1 MTVYSSVLKNRMIL
15 FYLAG
20 AGISQLGNVITGL
33 AFLFLSY
40 ERTQSSILTTV
51 MAITQAAPYL
61 LFGLAGGVIADSV
74 NKKCL
79 LLWIDIIR
87 VPIILSLVFI
97 YQMNLLGYWHLIVVS
112 FLIQSLGCF
121 YNPAYRA
128 VLPLITSVEDRTATN
143 SLFDIV
149 TRGVQ
154 MLGPILSIGL
164 LHSGQIIHF
173 FTIDALTYLISA
185 FFILK
190 LHWKDNNDAADNLLN
205 KTDGIFNS
213 IKDFFNWVKGEYTI
227 RTLLFVTFLI
237 VFFHTWVW
245 QVGLLLQLLE
255 TQNNG
260 EQLYSLLMGWYGA
273 GVITVNIVIPF
284 VWKKLTLTTYLIGS
298 IVWGVGILVLG
309 FATHLST
316 YFIGILIA
324 AIGLPISGLARVY
337 LIQTWI
343 PVNKLGR
350 AFSFN
355 AVLLYGS
362 NVLSLSLFG
371 ALSSLVEIR
380 YIFVFCGSMMV
391 IGSFVYLF
399 RIFPSKNTR
408 RDSVETFK

>member
-1 MTVYSSVLKNRMIL
+1 MYSSVLKNRMIL

>member
-1 MTVYSSVLKNRMIL
+1 MYRSVLKNRMIL
-15 FYLAG
+15 YYLAG

-40 ERTQSSILTTV
+40 ELTQSSILTTV
-51 MAITQAAPYL
+51 MAITQATPYL
-61 LFGLAGGVIADSV
+61 LFGIAGGVIADSV
-74 NKKCL
+74 NKKRL
-79 LLWIDIIR
+79 LLLIDIIR

-97 YQMNLLGYWHLIVVS
+97 YQMNLLGFWHLIVVS
-112 FLIQSLGCF
+112 FIIQSLGCF

-128 VLPLITSVEDRTATN
+128 VLPLITSIEDRTVAN

-154 MLGPILSIGL
+154 MLGPIFSIGL
-164 LHSGQIIHF
+164 LNSGQIIHF
-173 FTIDALTYLISA
+173 FTIDALTYLVSV

-190 LHWKDNNDAADNLLN
+190 LLWKENNDTTDNLLN
-205 KTDGIFNS
+205 TTDSIFSS
-213 IKDFFNWVKGEYTI
+213 IKDFLNWVKGEYTI

-237 VFFHTWVW
+237 VFFNTWVW
-245 QVGLLLQLLE
+245 QVGLLLQLIE
-255 TQNNG
+255 TKNNG

-284 VWKKLTLTTYLIGS
+284 LWKKLTLTIYLIGS

-337 LIQTWI
+337 LIQTLI

-371 ALSSLVEIR
+371 VLSSLVEIR

-399 RIFPSKNTR
+399 RIFPSKKTG

>member
-1 MTVYSSVLKNRMIL
+1 MYRSVLKNRMTL
-15 FYLAG
+15 YYLAG
-20 AGISQLGNVITGL
+20 AGISQLGNVISGL

-40 ERTQSSILTTV
+40 ELTQSSILTTV
-51 MAITQAAPYL
+51 IAITQATPYL

-74 NKKCL
+74 NKKRL

-97 YQMNLLGYWHLIVVS
+97 YQMNLLGFWHLIVVS
-112 FLIQSLGCF
+112 FIIQSLGCF

-128 VLPLITSVEDRTATN
+128 VLPLITSIEDRTATN

-154 MLGPILSIGL
+154 MLGPIFSIGL
-164 LHSGQIIHF
+164 LNSGQIIHF

-190 LHWKDNNDAADNLLN
+190 LHWKENNDATDNLLN
-205 KTDGIFNS
+205 KTDSIFSS
-213 IKDFFNWVKGEYTI
+213 IKDFLNWVKGEYTI

-237 VFFHTWVW
+237 VFFNTWVW
-245 QVGLLLQLLE
+245 QVGLLLQLIE
-255 TQNNG
+255 TKNNG

-284 VWKKLTLTTYLIGS
+284 LWKKLTLTIYLIGS

-309 FATHLST
+309 FATHSST

-337 LIQTWI
+337 LIQTLI
-343 PVNKLGR
+343 PINKLGR

-371 ALSSLVEIR
+371 ALSPLVEIR

-399 RIFPSKNTR
+399 RVFPSKKTG

>member
-1 MTVYSSVLKNRMIL
+1 VYSSVLKNRMIF

-40 ERTQSSILTTV
+40 ERTQSSMLTTV

-74 NKKCL
+74 NKKRL

-97 YQMNLLGYWHLIVVS
+97 YQMNLLGFWHLIVVS

-128 VLPLITSVEDRTATN
+128 VLPLITSVEDRTVAN

-154 MLGPILSIGL
+154 MLGPIFSIGL

-190 LHWKDNNDAADNLLN
+190 LHWKENNDATDNLMN

-273 GVITVNIVIPF
+273 GVITVNIGIPF
-284 VWKKLTLTTYLIGS
+284 LWKKLTLTTYLIGS

-371 ALSSLVEIR
+371 ALSSLMKIR

-399 RIFPSKNTR
+399 RIFPSKKTR

>member
-1 MTVYSSVLKNRMIL
+1 VYSSVLKNRMIL
-15 FYLAG
+15 YYLAG

-74 NKKCL
+74 NKKRL

-97 YQMNLLGYWHLIVVS
+97 YQMNLLGFWHLIVAS

-128 VLPLITSVEDRTATN
+128 VLPLITSVEDRTVAN

-154 MLGPILSIGL
+154 MLGPIFSIGL
-164 LHSGQIIHF
+164 IHSGQIIHF

-190 LHWKDNNDAADNLLN
+190 LHWKENNDATDNLLN
-205 KTDGIFNS
+205 KTDGIFSS
-213 IKDFFNWVKGEYTI
+213 IKDFLNWIKGEYTI

-245 QVGLLLQLLE
+245 QVGLLLQLIE
-255 TQNNG
+255 TQING
-260 EQLYSLLMGWYGA
+260 EQIYSILMGCYGA

-284 VWKKLTLTTYLIGS
+284 LWKKLTLSTYLIGS

-324 AIGLPISGLARVY
+324 SVGLPISGLARVY
-337 LIQTWI
+337 LIQTWTPI
-343 PVNKLGR
+343 NRLGR
-350 AFSFN
+350 AFSLN

-371 ALSSLVEIR
+371 ALSSLVGIR

-391 IGSFVYLF
+391 IGSLVYLF
-399 RIFPSKNTR
+399 RVFPSEKTGRN
-408 RDSVETFK
+408 SVETFK